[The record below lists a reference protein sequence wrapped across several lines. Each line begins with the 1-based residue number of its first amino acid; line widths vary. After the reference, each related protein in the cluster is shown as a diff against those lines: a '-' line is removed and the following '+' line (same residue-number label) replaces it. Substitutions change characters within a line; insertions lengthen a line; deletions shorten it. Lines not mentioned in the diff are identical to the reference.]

1 MAVPTSA
8 FSITL
13 SVRMDNAPG
22 VLGRMATEIGNIGG
36 NIIGVNGFEAHGP
49 TVTNEIIVYCR
60 DEAHARKVVE
70 LTKGISGVQLIEAY
84 DRTFKMHEGG
94 KIEVISL
101 APVRDKD
108 DLSMAYTPGVAR
120 ICMAI
125 HHRPELSFEYT
136 IRKNTVAIVSDGTAV
151 LGLGDIGPLG
161 AMPVMEGKALLF
173 KTFGGVDAF
182 PICLDTKDPDEIIE
196 TVVRL
201 APTFGGVNL
210 EDIAAPNC
218 FYIEEELKKRVDIPI
233 FHDDQ
238 HGTAVVTLAALVNS
252 LKIVGKKME
261 DLYVVIAG
269 VGAAGVACAKILM
282 SAGVQNIVGCDR
294 QGAIFEG
301 RDNLNFAK
309 EWFAK
314 NSNTERKIGH
324 HLRSDGG
331 RRCVHRRVGP
341 RPHHG
346 VRYAP
351 HGQGSDR
358 VRHGQPRSRDPSRR
372 SRWPAGRHGHGS
384 QRLPQPDQQRAGV
397 PRHLPWRARR
407 GRDRHHREDEGGGG
421 QGDCRFGRRRSLV
434 AQLRGAVGVRSRRAL
449 PSRASRRR
457 SRTDRGHLPP
467 AGRALHVG
475 PRLKDVPAGTLCRT
489 TRDRHNPEAEKHV
502 WRAFARRTNR
512 AGQRAQQC
520 EVGGVGRRTSASFS
534 QHNVGLS
541 PTLCCENE
549 DREPDGAI

>member
-1 MAVPTSA
+1 
-8 FSITL
+8 
-13 SVRMDNAPG
+13 MDNAPG
-22 VLGRMATEIGNIGG
+22 VLGRLATEIGNIGG

-60 DEAHARKVVE
+60 DESHARKVVE
-70 LTKGISGVQLIEAY
+70 LTKSISGVQLIEAY

-101 APVRDKD
+101 APVRDRD

-125 HHRPELSFEYT
+125 HDRPELSYEYT

-210 EDIAAPNC
+210 EDIAAPAC
-218 FYIEEELKKRVDIPI
+218 FYIEEELKKRLKIPI

-252 LKIVGKKME
+252 LKIVDKKME

-309 EWFAK
+309 QWFAE
-314 NSNTERKIGH
+314 NSNTERKSGSIAEVMEGADVFIGVSGPG
-324 HLRSDGG
+324 LITASEVRRMAKDPIVFAMANPDPEIRPEEADGLPAVMATGRSDYPNQINNVLAFPGIFRG
-331 RRCVHRRVGP
+331 ALDVGATDITEKMK
-341 RPHHG
+341 
-346 VRYAP
+346 VAAAKAIAD
-351 HGQGSDR
+351 SVDDDR
-358 VRHGQPRSRDPSRR
+358 LSPNFVVPSVFDRD
-372 SRWPAGRHGHGS
+372 
-384 QRLPQPDQQRAGV
+384 V
-397 PRHLPWRARR
+397 PY
-407 GRDRHHREDEGGGG
+407 
-421 QGDCRFGRRRSLV
+421 QV
-434 AQLRGAVGVRSRRAL
+434 AQAVGEAAL
-449 PSRASRRR
+449 TEGICR
-457 SRTDRGHLPP
+457 PP
-467 AGRALHVG
+467 VALY
-475 PRLKDVPAGTLCRT
+475 T
-489 TRDRHNPEAEKHV
+489 
-502 WRAFARRTNR
+502 
-512 AGQRAQQC
+512 
-520 EVGGVGRRTSASFS
+520 
-534 QHNVGLS
+534 
-541 PTLCCENE
+541 
-549 DREPDGAI
+549 